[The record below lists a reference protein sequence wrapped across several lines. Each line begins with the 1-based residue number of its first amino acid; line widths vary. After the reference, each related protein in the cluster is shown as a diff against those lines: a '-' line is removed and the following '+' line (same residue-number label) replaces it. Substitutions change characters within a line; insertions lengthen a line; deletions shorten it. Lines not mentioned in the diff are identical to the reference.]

1 MSGHHHKLCSLTIHQ
16 FICDFLNLLLFKFL
30 IFLPACQQAS
40 QAGRWT
46 GRQASFYIG
55 LHCVYFSRR
64 FLRDMSP
71 FYFILFL
78 FYGLLILILFFAGLI
93 LFRTSLRSLF
103 TPLFSQHVLYIT
115 LMRLKSGK
123 LGALTSQSD
132 KWAMRNGVVEGSRL
146 IWTTCVSLTC
156 ANIARTQAPSAF
168 HLHLNVATAARIEPG
183 SYNSVKYNACLHK
196 SKGDIYEEGQQ

>member
-1 MSGHHHKLCSLTIHQ
+1 MVLTWATRRKCMSGHHHKLCSLTIHQ

-55 LHCVYFSRR
+55 LHCVYFSRH

-78 FYGLLILILFFAGLI
+78 FYGLLILFIFCRPHSLQDFTAFTLHAAFFA
-93 LFRTSLRSLF
+93 TC
-103 TPLFSQHVLYIT
+103 PL
-115 LMRLKSGK
+115 
-123 LGALTSQSD
+123 
-132 KWAMRNGVVEGSRL
+132 
-146 IWTTCVSLTC
+146 
-156 ANIARTQAPSAF
+156 
-168 HLHLNVATAARIEPG
+168 
-183 SYNSVKYNACLHK
+183 YNSHAFKKWKIGGFNIPK
-196 SKGDIYEEGQQ
+196 